1 MLMLPAAMVLSFV
14 ARSIYR
20 REWISNPLF
29 CLFFLVALQQFM
41 LSFGALL
48 RPMIIPF
55 KEISPCRACR
65 AVAGLQHD
73 LLIRASFLYL
83 LCKLQPPLTFTATLI
98 STRLSCKVED
108 QAVFWWDSSD
118 SLSLRRQ
125 LSCVEGC

>member
-1 MLMLPAAMVLSFV
+1 VLMLPAAMVLSFV
-14 ARSIYR
+14 ARSICR

-48 RPMIIPF
+48 RSMIIPF

-73 LLIRASFLYL
+73 LLIRRVFSTCFANY
-83 LCKLQPPLTFTATLI
+83 KPL
-98 STRLSCKVED
+98 
-108 QAVFWWDSSD
+108 
-118 SLSLRRQ
+118 
-125 LSCVEGC
+125 